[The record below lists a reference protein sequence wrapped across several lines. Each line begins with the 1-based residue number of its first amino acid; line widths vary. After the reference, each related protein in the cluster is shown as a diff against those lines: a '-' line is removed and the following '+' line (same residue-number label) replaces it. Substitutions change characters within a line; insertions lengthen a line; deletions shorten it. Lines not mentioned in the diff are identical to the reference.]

1 MDGSESEPKIVE
13 LTCADS
19 NNYDDY
25 CEYLHITTKLVLV
38 AMVTSLMA
46 VILIS

>member
-1 MDGSESEPKIVE
+1 MDGSESGPKIVE

-19 NNYDDY
+19 KNCDDY
-25 CEYLHITTKLVLV
+25 CEYLHVTTKPVPV

-46 VILIS
+46 MILSS